1 MSSLN
6 MFLGPATG
14 ISSSSTTP
22 TTSITTSTTSIAT
35 TRARR
40 LRTLATTKGSSGS
53 SEEKSFLEWLAG
65 ALEKDGFVE
74 TDPLLQKVEGKTTS
88 GTRTVSSKKTVAAP
102 PKKSG
107 GESSGGFA
115 GLAGLFSKK

>member
-6 MFLGPATG
+6 MFLAPATA
-14 ISSSSTTP
+14 ISSSSTTT
-22 TTSITTSTTSIAT
+22 TTSITTTTSSIAT

-40 LRTLATTKGSSGS
+40 VRTLATTKGSSGS
-53 SEEKSFLEWLAG
+53 SEKSFLEWLAG

-88 GTRTVSSKKTVAAP
+88 GTRTVSSKKTAAAP
-102 PKKSG
+102 QKKSG
-107 GESSGGFA
+107 GETSGGFA